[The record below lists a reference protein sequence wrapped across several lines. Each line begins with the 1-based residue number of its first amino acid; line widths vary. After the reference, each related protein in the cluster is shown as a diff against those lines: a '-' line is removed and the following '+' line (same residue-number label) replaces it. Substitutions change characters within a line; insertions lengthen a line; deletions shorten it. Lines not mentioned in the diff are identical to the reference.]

1 MINEGVGR
9 EPGEWEQS
17 YNLSGIRQ
25 MANIHIITKRK
36 QKQKIP

>member
-9 EPGEWEQS
+9 EPGEWEQP

-25 MANIHIITKRK
+25 MANIHIITKTK